1 MSFKSRTDQSSIDK
15 SKTEPSKGISG
26 KALVAAVLSLGTTL
40 GGCSDIY
47 YDRRETIALG
57 ANDHIAVNRVEQM
70 IDPWPRY
77 VGDKNIAFNGER
89 MQGAIE
95 RYRLHE
101 VIRPVPLT
109 TNTNSMPQTP
119 PAVTTEAISIPHAA
133 SAAPAA
139 PVAGVS
145 R

>member
-1 MSFKSRTDQSSIDK
+1 MSSK
-15 SKTEPSKGISG
+15 SKTDRSKTDKPMTERSKRDGG
-26 KALVAAVLSLGTTL
+26 KALAATLLSVGTVL

-47 YDRRETIALG
+47 FDRRESIALSAG
-57 ANDHIAVNRVEQM
+57 DAIAVNRVEQM

-89 MQGAIE
+89 MQGAVE

-109 TNTNSMPQTP
+109 TSANSLPQTLP
-119 PAVTTEAISIPHAA
+119 PVTTEAISIPRSG

-139 PVAGVS
+139 AVAGAGK
-145 R
+145 